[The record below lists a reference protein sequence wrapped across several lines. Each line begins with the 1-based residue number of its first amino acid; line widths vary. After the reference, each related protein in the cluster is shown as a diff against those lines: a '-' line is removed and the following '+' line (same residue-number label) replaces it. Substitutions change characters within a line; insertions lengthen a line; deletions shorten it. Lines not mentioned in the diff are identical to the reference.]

1 MEIVDRLYVA
11 DFAVRDCLFSAVV
24 VKNARR
30 FHNFAKLCR
39 PRAINERNRRKENL
53 HLWPAIWKGTDDM
66 GKDDDKLMP
75 LPMPNIE
82 LKEIDARD
90 KGCARAQLPQMPC
103 NATSAHRCV
112 PGAIAAHLMSG
123 CRGTLT
129 WCA

>member
-1 MEIVDRLYVA
+1 MSEIEEGKICI
-11 DFAVRDCLFSAVV
+11 FG
-24 VKNARR
+24 RR
-30 FHNFAKLCR
+30 SGS
-39 PRAINERNRRKENL
+39 
-53 HLWPAIWKGTDDM
+53 GTDDM

-90 KGCARAQLPQMPC
+90 KGCARAQLPQMLC